1 MNREITNIE
10 DQLLVMDAQDGNI
23 KAMEMLVS
31 RWQKKLWRHAFRLTA
46 DSQAAWDVTQQAWL
60 GIIKGLR
67 KLHDP
72 ANFRPWAYKIT
83 TNKAIN
89 WIKKNR
95 VSREKIVGEIP
106 EITDKEKKDTGLK
119 ELLEKLEMR
128 KKVVL
133 CLYYFEQLSI
143 SEISVALKIPEGTV
157 KSRLANAR
165 SELKELYQQHF
176 E

>member
-1 MNREITNIE
+1 MKREITNIE

-31 RWQKKLWRHAFRLTA
+31 RWQKKLWRHAFRLTS
-46 DSQAAWDVTQQAWL
+46 DTQAAWDVTQQAWL

-133 CLYYFEQLSI
+133 CLYYFEQL
-143 SEISVALKIPEGTV
+143 
-157 KSRLANAR
+157 R